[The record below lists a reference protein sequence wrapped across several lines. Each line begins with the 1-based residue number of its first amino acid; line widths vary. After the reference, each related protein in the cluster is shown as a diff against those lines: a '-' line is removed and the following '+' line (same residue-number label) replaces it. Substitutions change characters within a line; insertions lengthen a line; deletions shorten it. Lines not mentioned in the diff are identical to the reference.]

1 VVFGGQRECE
11 YDLAKTASLPRQFR
25 LQNGGMNPSPFVT
38 AYLIV
43 LGLVG
48 VGLALP
54 LLMGKM
60 KRNKI
65 FGFRTPLTLSSDE
78 IWYPANRMAGTWI
91 LGWGVMNLVLGAIH
105 LACGPFPQ
113 VTEVAI
119 RMAPFTTLPLI
130 AVGLMIW
137 VERKF
142 SPARKS

>member
-1 VVFGGQRECE
+1 
-11 YDLAKTASLPRQFR
+11 
-25 LQNGGMNPSPFVT
+25 MNSSPFVT

-54 LLMGKM
+54 FLRGKM

-65 FGFRTPLTLSSDE
+65 FGFRTTLTLSSE
-78 IWYPANRMAGTWI
+78 EVWYPANRMAGKWI
-91 LGWGVMNLVLGAIH
+91 LGWGVMNLVLGATH

-113 VTEVAI
+113 MAEVAV
-119 RMAPFTTLPLI
+119 RMAPLTTLPLI
-130 AVGLMIW
+130 AVGLLIW

-142 SPARKS
+142 SPSRKI